1 MLSWCSIGSNFPCLG
16 GTALVLC
23 WETRYPDAVN
33 KIAPSHSLLA
43 VSRVKVLL
51 TAEDPEYGKH
61 FTEAEWDAITDRLE
75 ALARLLWRMSYRRAE
90 AAHSNKAISSG
101 VEPGYERQMAGPGA
115 PRKN

>member
-1 MLSWCSIGSNFPCLG
+1 
-16 GTALVLC
+16 
-23 WETRYPDAVN
+23 VN
-33 KIAPSHSLLA
+33 KIASPHRLLSPA
-43 VSRVKVLL
+43 RVRALL
-51 TAEDPEYGKH
+51 RAADPEYGSD
-61 FTEAEWDAITDRLE
+61 FTEAEWDAITERLE